1 MLIGLRSIAEN
12 LVLGREPRSGPL
24 LRVREQRRIARAALE
39 ELELDVDIDLPVQAL
54 PPALQQLVAIARAIA
69 TEPRILVLDEATAA
83 LDDPDVERLEQ
94 GR

>member
-39 ELELDVDIDLPVQAL
+39 ELELDVDLPVQAL

-69 TEPRILVLDEATAA
+69 AEPRILVLDEATAA
-83 LDDPDVERLEQ
+83 LDDPDVERLGQ